1 MKKYKLPLT
10 IMGGTNNHQS
20 MSDEVKKCGLMCTV
34 AGSLFVFKGSYDVV
48 LINYPEPKIKERLIY
63 GK

>member
-1 MKKYKLPLT
+1 MKKNKLPLT
-10 IMGGTNNHQS
+10 ITGGTNNHQS
-20 MSDEVKKCGLMCTV
+20 MSDVVKKCGLMWTV
-34 AGSLFVFKGSYDVV
+34 AGSLFVLKDSYYVV